1 MKFFINALV
10 LTVLVVWVIISQT
23 NVGIGAAEAAPPAA
37 KYTLTPYTWGNPVK
51 SYNFVRMNNST
62 GESFFSNAGTW
73 KKIDDDAPVP
83 AGDYEAKI
91 ASTADFAAVIRFD
104 KISGRT
110 WWTVNNKWTEVKN
123 PQ

>member
-51 SYNFVRMNNST
+51 SYNFVRINNST

-73 KKIDDDAPVP
+73 QKVGDEAPIP
-83 AGDYEAKI
+83 AGDYEIKV
-91 ASTADFAAVIRFD
+91 ASTAEFAAVIRFD

-110 WWTVNNKWTEVKN
+110 WWMVSNKWTEVKN